1 MIEPHLRDRAGIRGV
16 RVEDDH
22 AALIGAGIIV
32 ERQEIAVVRGVGIVK
47 AHEHRL

>member
-22 AALIGAGIIV
+22 AALIGVGTID
-32 ERQEIAVVRGVGIVK
+32 ERQEIAVVGVTIVK
-47 AHEHRL
+47 AHGHRL